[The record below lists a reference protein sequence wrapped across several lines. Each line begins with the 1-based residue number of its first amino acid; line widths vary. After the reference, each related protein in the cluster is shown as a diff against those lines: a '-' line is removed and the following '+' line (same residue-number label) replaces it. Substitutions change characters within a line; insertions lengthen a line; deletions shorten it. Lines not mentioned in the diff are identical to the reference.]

1 MSNVIQLIPAT
12 DGPRVDSRTI
22 AHQLG
27 TDHRSSFRL
36 ITRYESSFQQLGL
49 LRFEIAKP
57 VQGTAGGRPQSY
69 ALLNEDQ
76 CYLLLSLS
84 RNTQRVVDLK
94 VKLVQAFSEARRAG
108 AVQSLS
114 VWYQLQAVQVEEK
127 NSAAKGSYGS
137 RLMNNRKREKAGLQ
151 RELARLEAQV
161 VIPLFP
167 TEAVA

>member
-1 MSNVIQLIPAT
+1 MSNIIQLIPAG
-12 DGPRVDSRTI
+12 DGPRVDSRAI
-22 AHQLG
+22 AEHLG

-36 ITRYESSFQQLGL
+36 ITRYVEGFKQLGL

-57 VQGTAGGRPQSY
+57 LEGSVGGRPQSY
-69 ALLNEDQ
+69 AQLNEDQ
-76 CYLLLSLS
+76 CYFLLSLS

-94 VKLVQAFSEARRAG
+94 VRLVQAFGDARRAG
-108 AVQSLS
+108 TVESLS

>member
-1 MSNVIQLIPAT
+1 MSNIIHLTTVDREPRADSVQIAENLGTTHKATIQLVRRYL
-12 DGPRVDSRTI
+12 GVFQKLGRVPFEM
-22 AHQLG
+22 
-27 TDHRSSFRL
+27 RSF
-36 ITRYESSFQQLGL
+36 
-49 LRFEIAKP
+49 A
-57 VQGTAGGRPQSY
+57 TAGGEQTREV

-76 CYLLLSLS
+76 CYFLLSLS
-84 RNTQRVVDLK
+84 RNTPRVVDLK
-94 VKLVQAFSEARRAG
+94 LRLVQAFSEARCAG

-161 VIPLFP
+161 VIPLFQN
-167 TEAVA
+167 EAAA